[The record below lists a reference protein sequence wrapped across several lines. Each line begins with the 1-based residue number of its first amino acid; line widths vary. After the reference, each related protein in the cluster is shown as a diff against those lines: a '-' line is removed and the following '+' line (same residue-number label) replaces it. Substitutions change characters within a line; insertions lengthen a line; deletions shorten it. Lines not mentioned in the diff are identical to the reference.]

1 MAKSKKTKIHKKIDG
16 QILQMNKQFSNLK
29 MKQKDKITEWV
40 YEEYKKYVTEH
51 DKVPDLLADE
61 QIVEAVLDKIN
72 EAQIWIPDGEI
83 YDYYRR
89 KKPQLQKRLDNEKVI
104 KFKSYVSF
112 YKSIVDQDRASVV
125 ICNLKHEIIY
135 MNPAAVTSCAKRGG
149 DKLIGRSLLDC
160 HNPES
165 RDKIQRVVDWFAA
178 DKSHNFVYTFH
189 NEKLNKDVYMVAL
202 RDEGT
207 LDDGTGT
214 DRTILSGIHAYYEPE
229 ELVGK
234 TLIAITNLPPRK
246 MMGIESCGMLLSAVN
261 NLKDSEDEELH
272 LLMVDNHI
280 PAGAKLY

>member
-1 MAKSKKTKIHKKIDG
+1 MDLYDRIVDEH
-16 QILQMNKQFSNLK
+16 LLVRR
-29 MKQKDKITEWV
+29 IT
-40 YEEYKKYVTEH
+40 
-51 DKVPDLLADE
+51 
-61 QIVEAVLDKIN
+61 
-72 EAQIWIPDGEI
+72 
-83 YDYYRR
+83 
-89 KKPQLQKRLDNEKVI
+89 
-104 KFKSYVSF
+104 
-112 YKSIVDQDRASVV
+112 SIVDQDRASVV

-272 LLMVDNHI
+272 LLMVDDHI